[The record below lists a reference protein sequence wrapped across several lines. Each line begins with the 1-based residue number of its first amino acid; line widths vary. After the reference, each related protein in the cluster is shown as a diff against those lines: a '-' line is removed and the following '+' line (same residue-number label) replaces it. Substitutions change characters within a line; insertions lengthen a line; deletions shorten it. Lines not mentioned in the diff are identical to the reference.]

1 VGASYIGLEFAQA
14 FRRLGSKVSII
25 GRVPN
30 TDLLNLESTGVR
42 LNQRGY
48 IEVNDAGQS
57 SVPHIYALGDVNGK
71 GAFSHTSVHDGQVF
85 LAHMEGAR
93 RRISHRFPIHSMF
106 IDPPLARVGMSQGEA
121 EKSGKKVLMATREMQ
136 SISRA
141 KEKDETKGLIKLL
154 VEEGSNLILGCTI
167 FGVGGDEII
176 GMVALA
182 MQAGL
187 PNLLIMM
194 I

>member
-1 VGASYIGLEFAQA
+1 
-14 FRRLGSKVSII
+14 
-25 GRVPN
+25 
-30 TDLLNLESTGVR
+30 
-42 LNQRGY
+42 
-48 IEVNDAGQS
+48 
-57 SVPHIYALGDVNGK
+57 
-71 GAFSHTSVHDGQVF
+71 
-85 LAHMEGAR
+85 
-93 RRISHRFPIHSMF
+93 
-106 IDPPLARVGMSQGEA
+106 
-121 EKSGKKVLMATREMQ
+121 MQ

-187 PNLLIMM
+187 PYTKLQQTVLPHPTVSELIPW
-194 I
+194 IFADLEAL